1 MPGHTGKTA
10 SSSPSPHSTSMGRDE
25 TKPTA
30 HSLDYISSTPICSAK
45 KFILSLPFFPPTSEG
60 HEKELLKKSSTSQA
74 CCSQAPV
81 PAAGKQFPPR
91 SPETA
96 LSAPRQP
103 RWGAQGKGTGKAR
116 KEKSNEKYRSSW
128 SVRLDFQV

>member
-10 SSSPSPHSTSMGRDE
+10 SSSPGPHSMSMGRDQ

-30 HSLDYISSTPICSAK
+30 HCLDYISSTPICSVK
-45 KFILSLPFFPPTSEG
+45 ELILSLPFFPPASEG

-74 CCSQAPV
+74 CSQASV

-103 RWGAQGKGTGKAR
+103 RWGAQGKRTGKAR